1 MHFFQ
6 KCVESSVAT
15 QFGKDEVLE
24 NFLDKGKLP
33 WFNAT
38 IVCPILLYSIHFFVY
53 YIPRQDFLRTDED
66 LLWTCSQVRFDWK
79 HPWNHLQIWKSCN
92 NIAPRNRWTMNMCW
106 SHINILSPFRR
117 NSVDTP
123 KKPLTLLDLLFQ
135 ILSALKTVV
144 PCVGRV
150 GYGPLEKC
158 PFLGRCRGGGPF
170 RWTLGPGRP
179 RIHHI

>member
-38 IVCPILLYSIHFFVY
+38 IVCPILLYSIHLFVY

-123 KKPLTLLDLLFQ
+123 KKTADATWF
-135 ILSALKTVV
+135 VV
-144 PCVGRV
+144 PNPLGSQNGSTMCRSGRLRAAGKV
-150 GYGPLEKC
+150 
-158 PFLGRCRGGGPF
+158 PFFGALPR
-170 RWTLGPGRP
+170 RWAV
-179 RIHHI
+179 